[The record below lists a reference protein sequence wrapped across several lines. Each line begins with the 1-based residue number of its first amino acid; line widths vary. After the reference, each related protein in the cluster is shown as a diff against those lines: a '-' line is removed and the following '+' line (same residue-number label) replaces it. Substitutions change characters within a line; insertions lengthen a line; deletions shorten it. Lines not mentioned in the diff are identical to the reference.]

1 MMICPMKHASAS
13 IGVIAGSLALSA
25 PSALA
30 ERAASVGVIKCE
42 AKAFGRNANRGD
54 LVKAFGAN
62 NVVDEEIDGANNE
75 KIKASVLYPNDPKA
89 RLEFIWSDQKA
100 RRRPA
105 AIRAKDQSTWASAN
119 GIRIGMALAD
129 IEKMNGKPFKL
140 SGFDWDLGGRVT
152 DWQGGALG
160 KPLRGGCILGVE
172 FVHPEDAPDAN
183 LTKVTGD
190 REFSSD
196 NEDMRAVEPFV
207 GTVTISYPKR

>member
-1 MMICPMKHASAS
+1 MMTCAMKNASTS

-25 PSALA
+25 SIALA
-30 ERAASVGVIKCE
+30 EPAASAGVIKCDVE
-42 AKAFGRNANRGD
+42 TFGRYANRVD

-62 NVVDEEIDGANNE
+62 NVVDQEIDGAENE
-75 KIKASVLYPNDPKA
+75 KMKASVLYPNDPKA

-105 AIRAKDQSTWASAN
+105 MIRAKDQSSWASAN

-129 IEKMNGKPFKL
+129 IEKM
-140 SGFDWDLGGRVT
+140 D
-152 DWQGGALG
+152 G

>member
-1 MMICPMKHASAS
+1 MTCAMKNASTS
-13 IGVIAGSLALSA
+13 IGVIVGSLALAASI
-25 PSALA
+25 ALA
-30 ERAASVGVIKCE
+30 EPAASAGVIKCE
-42 AKAFGRNANRGD
+42 AKTFGRSTSRVD

-62 NVVDEEIDGANNE
+62 NVVDEEIDSGASE

-105 AIRAKDQSTWASAN
+105 AIRAKDQSSWASAN
-119 GIRIGMALAD
+119 GIRIGMAIAD

-207 GTVTISYPKR
+207 GTVTISYSKR

>member
-1 MMICPMKHASAS
+1 MMTCRLKNASAS

-25 PSALA
+25 PIGLA
-30 ERAASVGVIKCE
+30 ERAASAGVIKCDE
-42 AKAFGRNANRGD
+42 ETFGRYANRVD
-54 LVKAFGAN
+54 LVKAFGAG
-62 NVVDEEIDGANNE
+62 NVVDEEIDGAE
-75 KIKASVLYPNDPKA
+75 IKKMMASVLYPNEPKA

-105 AIRAKDQSTWASAN
+105 MIRAKDQSSWASAN

-129 IEKMNGKPFKL
+129 IEKMNGRPFKL

-152 DWQGGALG
+152 NWQGGALG

-172 FVHPEDAPDAN
+172 FVHPEDAPDEN